1 MNGTEK
7 VIKHLEMTQAV
18 INRLGRNSF
27 MLKSWSMTNPCCSNG
42 FNRQRRF
49 AKFIFCLSPFSSYCR
64 VLDFGWLLSL
74 AGTVVPKG
82 LR

>member
-18 INRLGRNSF
+18 INRLGQNQF
-27 MLKSWSMTNPCCSNG
+27 LAKKLEHDNPCCSNG

-49 AKFIFCLSPFSSYCR
+49 AKFIFCLNPFSSYCR

-74 AGTVVPKG
+74 AGTVVPKS